1 MNYKCDVK
9 LHQDKLTWFRSHSSW
24 ENYMKSTCARLGACY
39 PIMGAKLRETKVKW
53 ILVTHD
59 LITYATQLTSS
70 EPATLRYILD
80 DDNRFGNLNRKKSE
94 TGLNSS
100 HQFQEPINIYR
111 LLPIFTILTMR
122 LQKLIPQ
129 NSPKNFRNFLY
140 TPTRSYTCPL
150 FLKMFSPQSSRASWR
165 QHTVWVTTRRFWLFF
180 YLFFLN

>member
-9 LHQDKLTWFRSHSSW
+9 LHQDKLTWLRSHSSW
-24 ENYMKSTCARLGACY
+24 ENFVKSTCARLGAWY

-80 DDNRFGNLNRKKSE
+80 DDATIDLEIYIEKKRIG
-94 TGLNSS
+94 T
-100 HQFQEPINIYR
+100 QF
-111 LLPIFTILTMR
+111 LSPIFTILTMR

-129 NSPKNFRNFLY
+129 NSPKKFRNFLY